1 MKVLVA
7 MCFVSTNEKGI
18 DTDLK
23 ADVIEAFS
31 VQEAI
36 GIFLKN
42 KPDNRQVGAY
52 FAKEISYSTS
62 TPNDG
67 TQEMIRDYWIKHEG
81 LGICTC
87 VPVQSEILKPKT
99 KKEQKGWVKVKI
111 VFPTKQKD
119 FKCA

>member
-1 MKVLVA
+1 
-7 MCFVSTNEKGI
+7 
-18 DTDLK
+18 
-23 ADVIEAFS
+23 
-31 VQEAI
+31 
-36 GIFLKN
+36 
-42 KPDNRQVGAY
+42 
-52 FAKEISYSTS
+52 
-62 TPNDG
+62 
-67 TQEMIRDYWIKHEG
+67 MIRDYWIKHEG

>member
-1 MKVLVA
+1 MKRIKAWGIFTKDGQLL
-7 MCFVSTNEKGI
+7 STDKEACIYSSHNEAVKEKGSYVVRSI
-18 DTDLK
+18 T
-23 ADVIEAFS
+23 IS
-31 VQEAI
+31 VH
-36 GIFLKN
+36 K
-42 KPDNRQVGAY
+42 
-52 FAKEISYSTS
+52 
-62 TPNDG
+62 PNDG